1 MEKVKLVYI
10 GVMSGV
16 QFDKPLPITM
26 IKNEPCDVPKSL
38 ADELL
43 KRRAKEFEVAGKAKT
58 STAKKVT

>member
-1 MEKVKLVYI
+1 
-10 GVMSGV
+10 MSGV